1 MNCAIHSQ
9 VPAVAYCR
17 TCGKALCEECKRD
30 VMGAIYCESC
40 IAARL
45 QGATPVAAGVPLAQ
59 SPMSGAPNPTVAA
72 LLGMIPGVGA
82 MYNGQFAKAFIHVVI
97 FGCLIALQ
105 DHVSFAGPLFGL
117 LTTFFWFYMV
127 FEAYNTAKYRQRGLP
142 APDLLGIDR
151 LFGIQETAPPIA
163 ATVPPTPAGGNTG
176 TDSPFTA
183 GAVPPAGGDVVPPV
197 RGDQGPTGAVIL
209 IGLGVFFLLGNLGML
224 HIGRMWPILLI
235 GLGVWIA
242 LKRTA
247 RATSRS
253 NG

>member
-30 VMGAIYCESC
+30 VMGAIYCEPC

-45 QGATPVAAGVPLAQ
+45 QGTPPVTGVPLAQ
-59 SPMSGAPNPTVAA
+59 APLPGAPNPTVAA

-97 FGCLIALQ
+97 FGSLIALQ
-105 DHVSFAGPLFGL
+105 DHVSFVGPLFGL
-117 LTTFFWFYMV
+117 LTSFFWFYMV
-127 FEAYNTAKYRQRGLP
+127 FEAYKTAKARQMGLP

-151 LFGIQETAPPIA
+151 MFGIQD
-163 ATVPPTPAGGNTG
+163 AT
-176 TDSPFTA
+176 
-183 GAVPPAGGDVVPPV
+183 PPV
-197 RGDQGPTGAVIL
+197 ASTATPSDNAGSASPGTSSVGSVIRGDQGPTGAVIL

-224 HIGRMWPILLI
+224 HIGRMWPVLLI
-235 GLGVWIA
+235 ALGVWIA

-247 RATSRS
+247 GASSRS
-253 NG
+253 NV

>member
-30 VMGAIYCESC
+30 VMGAIYCEPC

-45 QGATPVAAGVPLAQ
+45 QGSGGTVGVPLVQ

-97 FGCLIALQ
+97 FGSLIVIGNHAN
-105 DHVSFAGPLFGL
+105 FAEPLFGL
-117 LTTFFWFYMV
+117 LATFFWFYMV
-127 FEAYNTAKYRQRGLP
+127 FEAYKTCKARQMGLP

-151 LFGIQETAPPIA
+151 ILGIQETAPPTTPPAAPAGSA
-163 ATVPPTPAGGNTG
+163 ATSASGAGS
-176 TDSPFTA
+176 DSPGT
-183 GAVPPAGGDVVPPV
+183 PV
-197 RGDQGPTGAVIL
+197 GIQPLRRDRGPTGAIVL
-209 IGLGVFFLLGNLGML
+209 IGLGVFFLLHTLGML
-224 HIGRMWPILLI
+224 NIWRMWPVLI
-235 GLGVWIA
+235 IGWGVWIA

-247 RATSRS
+247 RNA
-253 NG
+253 